1 MSLEE
6 VIRFKFIPY
15 VSGGHICSND
25 ERVLLSLPTRFGGL
39 GIPLFHVNAVIEFE
53 NSRKLI

>member
-25 ERVLLSLPTRFGGL
+25 ERVLLSLPTRFGEL

-53 NSRKLI
+53 NS